1 MRVHLRLPSPL
12 GVTALHVPAT
22 AMAGTLLP
30 DWDAFLRTRARIVDA
45 NTPLSELSVN
55 GLVEIEVVPRLRGG
69 KGGFGANLRSQ
80 GGRMSAS
87 KSTNFD
93 SCKDLNGRRL
103 GTVKEA
109 QKQADLIE
117 NWDEMQT
124 KAKAEERSKLE
135 ALERKLGV
143 SSNADV
149 GEVDVEELARKK
161 HKFDDSKFLEESR
174 EIKDNVRS
182 AVGAALLKKRKK
194 TKAPGPDGKALGVK
208 EAAKVA
214 QKKVGVKTASAKL
227 AA

>member
-1 MRVHLRLPSPL
+1 MRVHLRLPAPL

-22 AMAGTLLP
+22 ATAGTLLP

-45 NTPLSELSVN
+45 NTSLSELSVN

-124 KAKAEERSKLE
+124 KAKAEERAKLE

-161 HKFDDSKFLEESR
+161 HKFDDNKFLEESR

-182 AVGAALLKKRKK
+182 AVGAALLKKKK
-194 TKAPGPDGKALGVK
+194 KKALGPDGKALGVK

-214 QKKVGVKTASAKL
+214 QKKVGVKTGSAKL